1 MSFVREMMRS
11 LARMTRSSAG
21 RCPFGHDRPNP
32 NIKRNKDGS
41 TEWVRLN
48 TKPTTDIILIWA
60 EDAQSIIG
68 DGQKTPWNVPD
79 DLTHFKQTT
88 MGSPLIMGRKTYES
102 LKKELVGR
110 RVIVLTRNHE
120 LGFGE
125 VETANHGKVQIA
137 HSPQEALNLVFDEPT
152 IYIAGGAEVYQA
164 FLNCATHA
172 IVSYLDISS
181 QVKSS
186 QAVKAPVL
194 EPGVWQIDT
203 QRSDHSWRAVSGDAA
218 WRVVYY
224 RHV

>member
-1 MSFVREMMRS
+1 MSLVKKIMRS
-11 LARMTRSSAG
+11 LARMTGSSTG

-41 TEWVRLN
+41 TEWIRLN

-60 EDAQSIIG
+60 EDAQGIIG
-68 DGQKTPWNVPD
+68 DGQTTPWNVPD
-79 DLTHFKQTT
+79 DLAHFKQTT

-110 RVIVLTRNHE
+110 QVIVLTRNDE
-120 LGFGE
+120 LGSGE
-125 VETANHGKVQIA
+125 LEEANQGKVQIA
-137 HSPQEALNLVFDEPT
+137 HGPQEALDLVFDEPT
-152 IYIAGGAEVYQA
+152 IYIAGGAEVYQE
-164 FLNCATHA
+164 FLGCATHA
-172 IVSYLDISS
+172 VVSYLDFSS

-186 QAVKAPVL
+186 HTVKAPVL
-194 EPGVWQIDT
+194 EPGVWQVDT
-203 QRSDHSWRAVSGDAA
+203 QRSDHTWRPVSGDAA